1 MSLKEKYAPF
11 QAAQSTDRLNIS
23 QSSDD
28 WENEND
34 SNSDESPTQ
43 GKTTSVINSRSEQT
57 DKYKFNTETSKSF
70 LMKEVKTKKAP
81 VSFFFYFLN
90 IRCT

>member
-43 GKTTSVINSRSEQT
+43 GKTTSVKNSRSEQT
-57 DKYKFNTETSKSF
+57 DKHKFNTETSKTF

-81 VSFFFYFLN
+81 VSFFFTF
-90 IRCT
+90 